1 MIDIAHRTPIAIA
14 IFGSALA
21 LVLVLTGCAPLVV
34 GGAAVAG
41 ASAIHDRRPPQTIL
55 DDRQIE
61 FAASQALFKERD
73 ISLGARVTVTS
84 YNRNVLLT
92 GQAESADLARRAS
105 ALVSRQPKV
114 ARVIDE
120 IRVGPRIGMG
130 RQSEDL
136 YTASRAKLELASI
149 DLPDFDPTRVKIV
162 VEDGVLYLL
171 GLVTPREGDAAVE
184 RVRHVPGVRKVIKLF
199 EYWSPNA

>member
-1 MIDIAHRTPIAIA
+1 MNKKHFKLILLS
-14 IFGSALA
+14 GVLLS
-21 LVLVLTGCAPLVV
+21 LVLLATGCAPLVV

-41 ASAIHDRRPPQTIL
+41 ASAIHDRRPAQTIL

-61 FAASQALFKERD
+61 LAATQAIFQDRN
-73 ISLGARVTVTS
+73 ISHGARIIVTS
-84 YNRNVLLT
+84 YNRSVLLT

-105 ALVSRQPKV
+105 DRISRLPKV

-120 IRVGPRIGMG
+120 IRVGPRIGMS

-136 YTASRAKLELASI
+136 YIASRAKLELAGVE
-149 DLPDFDPTRVKIV
+149 LPDFDPTRVKIV

-171 GLVTPREGDAAVE
+171 GFVTQREADRVAE
-184 RVRHVPGVRKVIKLF
+184 RVRYVPGVRTVVKLF
-199 EYWSPNA
+199 EYWTPNA